1 MSSSMKI
8 NVSPALSAFLSACLL
23 SVCIPSFA
31 AEVKTLELGAEAPD
45 FNLPGVDGKM
55 HSLSE
60 YGESPILVLLF
71 TCNHCPTAQYYEQ
84 RIMDL
89 VSDYEGKGVQV
100 VAISPNDPEA
110 VRLDELGYTD
120 LGDSLEDMKVRAEHM
135 NYNFPYL
142 MGGGEYEK
150 TSLAYGPVATPH
162 AFVFDRDRVLR
173 YCGRIDDAE
182 RIQFVKERDL
192 RRALDELLAG
202 KPVSVPKTKVFGCS
216 TKWSSKRS
224 GVADY
229 WKRIKSEEVSL
240 EMVGAEELKALRAN
254 RASEDDEGKLRLI
267 NFWATWCGPCI
278 TEFPD
283 LMTIHRMYRN
293 REFEVVTVAAN
304 YPDEEKQ
311 VMRFLKKQSA
321 SNPNY
326 LFGDRDKYALIEAFD
341 PKWGGALPYTLL
353 VDEKGDILYREQG
366 PFDPL
371 KVKRLIVEKLNEK
384 NPW

>member
-1 MSSSMKI
+1 MKM
-8 NVSPALSAFLSACLL
+8 NVPPTLSAFVSACLL
-23 SVCIPSFA
+23 SVCISSFA
-31 AEVKTLELGAEAPD
+31 AEVKTLEIGAEAPD

-55 HSLSE
+55 HALSE
-60 YGESPILVLLF
+60 YGESPVLVLVF

-135 NYNFPYL
+135 DYNFPYL

-150 TSLAYGPVATPH
+150 TALAYGPVATPH
-162 AFVFDRDRVLR
+162 AFVFDQDRVLR

-224 GVADY
+224 GVAGY
-229 WKRIKSEEVSL
+229 WKRIKSEEVPL
-240 EMVGAEELKALRAN
+240 EL
-254 RASEDDEGKLRLI
+254 
-267 NFWATWCGPCI
+267 
-278 TEFPD
+278 
-283 LMTIHRMYRN
+283 
-293 REFEVVTVAAN
+293 
-304 YPDEEKQ
+304 
-311 VMRFLKKQSA
+311 MRFQ
-321 SNPNY
+321 
-326 LFGDRDKYALIEAFD
+326 
-341 PKWGGALPYTLL
+341 
-353 VDEKGDILYREQG
+353 
-366 PFDPL
+366 
-371 KVKRLIVEKLNEK
+371 
-384 NPW
+384 

>member
-1 MSSSMKI
+1 LK
-8 NVSPALSAFLSACLL
+8 NV
-23 SVCIPSFA
+23 
-31 AEVKTLELGAEAPD
+31 
-45 FNLPGVDGKM
+45 
-55 HSLSE
+55 HS
-60 YGESPILVLLF
+60 
-71 TCNHCPTAQYYEQ
+71 
-84 RIMDL
+84 
-89 VSDYEGKGVQV
+89 GKG
-100 VAISPNDPEA
+100 IRID
-110 VRLDELGYTD
+110 Y
-120 LGDSLEDMKVRAEHM
+120 
-135 NYNFPYL
+135 
-142 MGGGEYEK
+142 
-150 TSLAYGPVATPH
+150 
-162 AFVFDRDRVLR
+162 FVFDQDRVLR

-224 GVADY
+224 GVDDY
-229 WKRIKSEEVSL
+229 WKRIKSEEVPL
-240 EMVGAEELKALRAN
+240 ELVGKDELKALRAN
-254 RASEDDEGKLRLI
+254 QAPEDEEGKLRLI
-267 NFWATWCGPCI
+267 NVWATWCGPCI

-341 PKWGGALPYTLL
+341 PEWGGALPYTLL
-353 VDEKGDILYREQG
+353 VDEEGDILYREQG